1 MKLSIN
7 EKSFSN
13 KSWFKAGRIVQYIVA
28 NKDKDVIQYGIDCTE
43 NIFEICTI
51 VQRYTTR
58 NIKLVPLK
66 YGFSM
71 YLTKNNQERGVYD
84 E

>member
-1 MKLSIN
+1 MRLSIN
-7 EKSFSN
+7 EKLFSN
-13 KSWFKAGRIVQYIVA
+13 KSWFKAGRIVQYIAA
-28 NKDKDVIQYGIDCTE
+28 NKDKDAIQYGINCTE
-43 NIFEICTI
+43 NIFEIRTI

-58 NIKLVPLK
+58 SIKLVPLK

-71 YLTKNNQERGVYD
+71 YLTKNDQERGVYD

>member
-1 MKLSIN
+1 MRLSIN
-7 EKSFSN
+7 EESFSN
-13 KSWFKAGRIVQYIVA
+13 KSWFKAGQIVQHIIV
-28 NKDKDVIQYGIDCTE
+28 NKDKDVIQYGVDCNE

-51 VQRYTTR
+51 LRKYTTHD
-58 NIKLVPLK
+58 IKLVPLK

-71 YLTKNNQERGVYD
+71 YLTKNYQKMGVYD